1 MKIATSTSQPPG
13 MHHNMDLPNPS
24 ELDETFLP
32 SPLQ

>member
-13 MHHNMDLPNPS
+13 MHYNMDLQKPS
-24 ELDETFLP
+24 ELDETFLL

>member
-13 MHHNMDLPNPS
+13 VHYNMELQNPS

-32 SPLQ
+32 SLLQ